1 MTGDNDFSFFL
12 IFKFI
17 FFCTDENIHVN
28 LTTNNVGT
36 FGQPQNCIF
45 AGTSFQLR
53 NTNMPEG
60 TLNQAMTGNI
70 EIIEINKL

>member
-1 MTGDNDFSFFL
+1 
-12 IFKFI
+12 
-17 FFCTDENIHVN
+17 VN